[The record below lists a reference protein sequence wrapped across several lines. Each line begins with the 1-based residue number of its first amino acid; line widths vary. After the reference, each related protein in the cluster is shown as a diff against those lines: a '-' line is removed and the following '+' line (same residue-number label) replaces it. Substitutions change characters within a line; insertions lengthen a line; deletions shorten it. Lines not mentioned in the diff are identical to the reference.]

1 MTCQILRHSA
11 LAVLFLSLLG
21 AAPVRAQG
29 QSSVAMRLD
38 LVAWG
43 DNIPG
48 LTLKSGKKKKTI
60 TALAF
65 RYSDPVSYSGPALL
79 KIHQSGAGGTVD
91 NDKGRDIEGSGLGG
105 DDTAHPRLPTK
116 KELAAQEKE
125 VPPLLAKLREDDP
138 SIVALVRLPSNSRR
152 ATILLAPGPADT
164 YQAHVINDDP
174 SKLPLGRLRVHNL
187 SPLTVAMRFGGS
199 KKLVQLKPRQS
210 IVVPPKNHYVVYEL
224 AYKENGTWEVQENNM
239 IQVKPNEQAQFII
252 LKSSNSYFM
261 SSSGSMGGYLQ
272 HVLLKREPN
281 RRPTSTSTKTAAQ
294 P

>member
-1 MTCQILRHSA
+1 MTRQILRNSA
-11 LAVLFLSLLG
+11 FAALFLTLFG
-21 AAPVRAQG
+21 AAPLRAQG

-43 DNIPG
+43 DDIHG

-79 KIHQSGAGGTVD
+79 KIHQAGAGGPVAEDT
-91 NDKGRDIEGSGLGG
+91 RDIEGSGLGG
-105 DDTAHPRLPTK
+105 DDTAHPRLPTR
-116 KELAAQEKE
+116 KELAAQEKD

-138 SIVALVRLPSNSRR
+138 SIVALVKLPFNSRR
-152 ATILLAPGPADT
+152 ATVLLAPGPADT

-174 SKLPLGRLRVHNL
+174 RKLPIGRLRVHNL
-187 SPLTVAMRFGGS
+187 SPLTVAMRFGGA

-210 IVVPPKNHYVVYEL
+210 IVVPPKNGYVVYEL
-224 AYKENGTWEVQENNM
+224 AYKENGAWEVQENNM

-252 LKSSNSYFM
+252 LKSTNSYFM

-281 RRPTSTSTKTAAQ
+281 RRPPSTNTKTASQ